1 MRLKTTIYPWKI
13 LAFVFVFDCAVMPV
27 MKVGGLSFKIS
38 YLIAFG
44 SIALLLSNSLLN
56 GRTMLN
62 GIGKVLRSLTWYIV
76 LLFLG
81 QFWAMLFYEIPME
94 TEFWKIVIGSV
105 LMVGSVYFGYKCKA
119 DIGKIAYWSFVIN
132 IVINCILALLGEEAP
147 AFLTSLYSIA
157 VETYIDGYY
166 RNGGMIGNP
175 NATLLVT
182 NMMLLLIIVLY
193 KFDKIK
199 LSNIKIASV
208 YMLSIAADII
218 VSSRGELLQT
228 IGLLVYFTY
237 LQVKKNPDVT
247 KLFTR
252 MVAVVGIIVLTI
264 ALFWGDIVEQYPN
277 IEQSWE
283 RMTSLAD
290 VMDTSAEDADVS
302 SIARPFLRTDK
313 FWNRF
318 KHSPIW
324 GTGIEGGGTHAD
336 FSDGTTGYHNDFYM
350 ILASAGILGFL
361 LWLGI
366 IKFAVKKIGWC
377 MLAPFVVTAISN
389 TFVRSYF
396 GTMIYF
402 FIIGYV
408 LYLQEVSQD
417 SQKPLRS
424 KENEKNYLFY
434 RKP

>member
-1 MRLKTTIYPWKI
+1 MGSKITIYPWRV

-27 MKVGGLSFKIS
+27 MKVGSLPFKLS

-44 SIALLLSNSLLN
+44 SIAMILWHSLLH
-56 GRTMLN
+56 GRTTLH
-62 GIGKVLRSLTWYIV
+62 GAGKVLRPLTWYIV
-76 LLFLG
+76 LQFLG
-81 QFWAMLFYEIPME
+81 QFWAMLFYEIPMQ
-94 TEFWKIVIGSV
+94 TEFWKTVIGSV

-119 DIGKIAYWSFVIN
+119 DIGKIAYWSFVLN
-132 IVINCILALLGEEAP
+132 VVINCILALLGEKAP
-147 AFLTSLYSIA
+147 AFLTNLYSIA

-199 LSNIKIASV
+199 LSNIKVASV

-228 IGLLVYFTY
+228 VGLLAYFTY
-237 LQVKKNPDVT
+237 LQVKKNPDVM
-247 KLFTR
+247 KLLAR
-252 MVAVVGIIVLTI
+252 MIAVVGIIVLTM
-264 ALFWGDIVEQYPN
+264 ALFWGDIVEKYPN
-277 IEQSWE
+277 IQESWD
-283 RMTSLAD
+283 RMASLAD
-290 VMDTSAEDADVS
+290 IMDTTAEDAEVS
-302 SIARPFLRTDK
+302 SIARPFLRTDL

-324 GTGIEGGGTHAD
+324 GTGIEGGSAHPD
-336 FSDGTTGYHNDFYM
+336 FVKGTTGYHNDFFL
-350 ILASAGILGFL
+350 ILASTGIVGFL
-361 LWLGI
+361 LWMSI
-366 IKFAVKKIGWC
+366 IKHAVKKIGWC

-408 LYLQEVSQD
+408 LYLQDASQN
-417 SQKPLRS
+417 SQEPLRS
-424 KENEKNYLFY
+424 EGNEKNNLFY